1 MKERGRP
8 GEEGN
13 EGGFLIL
20 PVPLPLPFPDGQTPD
35 LPFPPLPLPLL
46 SSCSRREGKCEK
58 GRMGGRAGKAEM
70 EGGRHVSRLLTVRE
84 GREKGQGKGER
95 MKKCSGCGMMLL
107 QRAEL

>member
-1 MKERGRP
+1 
-8 GEEGN
+8 
-13 EGGFLIL
+13 
-20 PVPLPLPFPDGQTPD
+20 
-35 LPFPPLPLPLL
+35 
-46 SSCSRREGKCEK
+46 
-58 GRMGGRAGKAEM
+58 MGGRAGKAER

>member
-1 MKERGRP
+1 LKERGRP

-20 PVPLPLPFPDGQTPD
+20 PVPLPLPFPDGQTSPS
-35 LPFPPLPLPLL
+35 LPSLSRYYPLALG
-46 SSCSRREGKCEK
+46 GKGSVRK
-58 GRMGGRAGKAEM
+58 GEWGGRAGKAER